1 MPNLANAEKAL
12 RQNVTRRARNQ
23 VKEDQISTLRR
34 KIRKLLEAK
43 DVAGAKA
50 LVATLQKHMGKAV
63 KAGTVKKNTAA
74 RAISRVA
81 AAIKKAA

>member
-1 MPNLANAEKAL
+1 MPNLANAKKAL
-12 RQNVTRRARNQ
+12 RQSEVRRTRNE
-23 VKEDQISTLRR
+23 VKEDQIATLRR
-34 KIRKLLEAK
+34 KIRKLLEVK

-50 LVATLQKHMGKAV
+50 LVSTLQKHMDKAV

-81 AAIKKAA
+81 AAIKRAA